1 MEEEIAVRT
10 SDLSKLYKVGRSHV
24 VALNRV
30 NLEIPKGT
38 FVAVVG
44 TSGSGKSTLLNM
56 LAGLEPPSA
65 GTVEVAGYRV
75 DKMGQADLAS
85 FRRDHVGFVFQSFN
99 LMQEMT
105 ALDNVALPLTFRGMG
120 KAERHKRAARAL
132 TILGLGTHL
141 HHRPSQMS
149 GGEQQRVGI
158 ARALV
163 TNPEIV
169 FADEPTGNLDSHT
182 AAATLDLFRRLIAH
196 YHQTWIMVTH
206 DRHLA
211 SYADVIVS
219 IGDGRITDITHTN
232 HTH

>member
-1 MEEEIAVRT
+1 MDIAVRT
-10 SDLSKLYKVGRSHV
+10 SDLSKIYRVGHSHV

-30 NLEIPKGT
+30 NLEIPRGT

-44 TSGSGKSTLLNM
+44 TSGSGKSTFLNM

-65 GTVEVAGYRV
+65 GEVEVAGRRI
-75 DKMGQADLAS
+75 DRMSQAELAT

-105 ALDNVALPLTFRGMG
+105 AIDNVALSLTFRGMA
-120 KAERHKRAARAL
+120 KAERHKRGAQAL
-132 TILGLGTHL
+132 SLLGLGTHL
-141 HHRPSQMS
+141 LHKPAEMS

-158 ARALV
+158 ARAIV
-163 TNPEIV
+163 TRPDIV
-169 FADEPTGNLDSHT
+169 FADEPTGNLDSRT
-182 AAATLDLFRRLIAH
+182 AASTLDLFRRLIQR

-211 SYADVIVS
+211 DYADVIVS
-219 IGDGRITDITHTN
+219 IGDGRITDIAHTQ
-232 HTH
+232 H